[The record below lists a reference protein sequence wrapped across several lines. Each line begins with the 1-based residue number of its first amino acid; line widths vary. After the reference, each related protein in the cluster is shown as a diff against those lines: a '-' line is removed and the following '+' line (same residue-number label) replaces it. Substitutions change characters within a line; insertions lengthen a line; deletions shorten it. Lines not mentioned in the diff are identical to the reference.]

1 MEKIKIRTKF
11 DYRTMKYC
19 NMYLLTYKRKNFIMY
34 IFLILLSLGA
44 SVYFGFLSK
53 ENNNLLMAGLFL
65 LVAAY
70 VTYQALSVEK
80 ALDKHLQN
88 FFYNRP
94 VVEQIIEID
103 EEKITITASSRPNE
117 PQTYD
122 WSFVNEIHEIP
133 QYYMLFVG
141 KNTPIILDRSE
152 EALLEGTF
160 ADLAALIAEKAE
172 TKPYKVVNK
181 NIIKKPIT
189 YVHQYIEPVH
199 NIEEAETTD
208 ENQTTP
214 EEVEATDENQRV
226 PEEEVKEAEETVAVT
241 PKEDN
246 KQE

>member
-1 MEKIKIRTKF
+1 MEKIKMRTKF

-19 NMYLLTYKRKNFIMY
+19 NMYLLTYKRKSFILY
-34 IFLILLSLGA
+34 IFLILLSIGA
-44 SVYFGFLSK
+44 SVYFGFFSG
-53 ENNNLLMAGLFL
+53 ENNFLMAGLFL

-80 ALDKHLQN
+80 ALDKHLQT

-122 WSFVNEIHEIP
+122 WSFVSEIHEIP
-133 QYYMLFVG
+133 QFYMLFVG

-152 EALLEGTF
+152 EALLEGSF
-160 ADLAALIAEKAE
+160 ADLAALIKEKAE
-172 TKPYKVVNK
+172 LKPYKVVDK
-181 NIIKKPIT
+181 NIVKKPIT
-189 YVHQYIEPVH
+189 FVHQYIEPVH
-199 NIEEAETTD
+199 NIDDVEANEENKEDSLEAEVVET
-208 ENQTTP
+208 
-214 EEVEATDENQRV
+214 EED
-226 PEEEVKEAEETVAVT
+226 K
-241 PKEDN
+241 

>member
-19 NMYLLTYKRKNFIMY
+19 NMYLLTYKRKSFIMY
-34 IFLILLSLGA
+34 IFLILLSIGA
-44 SVYFGFLSK
+44 SVYFGFFSG
-53 ENNNLLMAGLFL
+53 EDNSLMAGLFL

-141 KNTPIILDRSE
+141 KNTPIIIDRSE
-152 EALLEGTF
+152 EALVEGSF
-160 ADLAALIAEKAE
+160 EALAAMIKEKAE
-172 TKPYKVVNK
+172 TKPYKIITK

-199 NIEEAETTD
+199 NIEDVEANE
-208 ENQTTP
+208 ENNELPVEEVKSVETTP
-214 EEVEATDENQRV
+214 EED
-226 PEEEVKEAEETVAVT
+226 K
-241 PKEDN
+241 

>member
-1 MEKIKIRTKF
+1 MENIKIRTKF

-19 NMYLLTYKRKNFIMY
+19 NMYLLTYKRKSFILY
-34 IFLILLSLGA
+34 IFLILLSIGA
-44 SVYFGFLSK
+44 SIYFGFFSGE
-53 ENNNLLMAGLFL
+53 ENFLMAGLFL

-141 KNTPIILDRSE
+141 KNTPIIIDRSA
-152 EALLEGTF
+152 EALVEGSF
-160 ADLAALIAEKAE
+160 EALAAMIKEKAE
-172 TKPYKVVNK
+172 TKPYKVITK

-199 NIEEAETTD
+199 NIEDVEVNE
-208 ENQTTP
+208 ENNEVPVEEVKSIETTP
-214 EEVEATDENQRV
+214 EED
-226 PEEEVKEAEETVAVT
+226 K
-241 PKEDN
+241 

>member
-1 MEKIKIRTKF
+1 MENIKIRTKF

-19 NMYLLTYKRKNFIMY
+19 NMYLLTYKRKSFILY
-34 IFLILLSLGA
+34 IFLILLSIGA
-44 SVYFGFLSK
+44 SVYFGFFSG
-53 ENNNLLMAGLFL
+53 EENLLMAGLFL

-141 KNTPIILDRSE
+141 KNTPIIIDRSA
-152 EALLEGTF
+152 EALVEGSF
-160 ADLAALIAEKAE
+160 EALAAMIKEKAE
-172 TKPYKVVNK
+172 TKPYKVITK

-189 YVHQYIEPVH
+189 YVHQYIEPAH
-199 NIEEAETTD
+199 NIEDVEVNE
-208 ENQTTP
+208 ENNEVPVEEVKSIETTP
-214 EEVEATDENQRV
+214 EED
-226 PEEEVKEAEETVAVT
+226 K
-241 PKEDN
+241 